1 MASGSPGLKARVGK
15 RAENRMT
22 AQQRFPWLTYA
33 LLTGLAALFIVPFVW
48 LLATSLKSNVEALAE
63 PARLLPA
70 SPQWANYRAIWEVM
84 DFPRQT
90 FNTTVM
96 ALSVTFG
103 QIMLAA
109 LAGYSFARLR
119 YVGRDGLLL
128 LFLAT
133 LIIPFEVIFVPLYV
147 MLADWGWINTFQAL
161 IVPSLANPFAI
172 FVFRQF
178 FLTIPLEL
186 EEAMRVDGAGPYRIF
201 WSLMLPLSGPAVA
214 TVFILTF
221 LAEWS
226 TLLKPLI
233 FTNTAE
239 MRTLQQ
245 GLAFLNQGAFVT
257 EPRVAWLM
265 AGVVLVSL
273 PPIVVFLLLQERF
286 VRSIAA
292 TGLKG

>member
-1 MASGSPGLKARVGK
+1 MAERQS
-15 RAENRMT
+15 NRT
-22 AQQRFPWLTYA
+22 LTYA
-33 LLTGLAALFIVPFVW
+33 LLIVLAVVFAFPFVW
-48 LLATSLKSNVEALAE
+48 MLTSSLKSNVEALSS
-63 PARLLPA
+63 PATIIPDALR
-70 SPQWANYRAIWEVM
+70 WDNYRSIWGVM
-84 DFPRQT
+84 DVPRQT
-90 FNTTVM
+90 FNSAVM

-103 QIMLAA
+103 QILIAA
-109 LAGYSFARLR
+109 MAGYSFARLR
-119 YVGRDGLLL
+119 FFGRDWLLV

-133 LIIPFEVIFVPLYV
+133 LIVPFEVIFVPLFV
-147 MLADWGWINTFQAL
+147 MLSGWGWTDTFYAL

-178 FLTIPLEL
+178 FVTIPREL
-186 EEAMRVDGAGPYRIF
+186 EEAMRVDGASPYRIF

-226 TLLKPLI
+226 TLLKPLV
-233 FTNTAE
+233 FTTSE
-239 MRTLQQ
+239 DMRTLQQ
-245 GLAFLNQGAFVT
+245 GLNFLSSGAFVT

-265 AGVVLVSL
+265 AGVVLASI
-273 PPIVVFLLLQERF
+273 PPIVVFLLMQERF

>member
-1 MASGSPGLKARVGK
+1 MAR
-15 RAENRMT
+15 RRT
-22 AQQRFPWLTYA
+22 PWLTYA
-33 LLTGLAALFIVPFVW
+33 ILVGLAAVFLVPFVW
-48 LLATSLKSNVEALAE
+48 LLTTSLKSNVEALAE
-63 PARLLPA
+63 PAKLLP
-70 SPQWANYRAIWEVM
+70 SSLHWENYRAIWEVM

-119 YVGRDGLLL
+119 YTGRDGLLL

-147 MLADWGWINTFQAL
+147 MLAGWGWINTFQAL

-178 FLTIPLEL
+178 FLTIPHEL

-233 FTNTAE
+233 FTNSAE

>member
-1 MASGSPGLKARVGK
+1 MAERQA
-15 RAENRMT
+15 NR
-22 AQQRFPWLTYA
+22 PLTYVV
-33 LLTGLAALFIVPFVW
+33 LC
-48 LLATSLKSNVEALAE
+48 LLAVMFLFPFIWMLTSSLKSNVEALSS
-63 PARLLPA
+63 PATII
-70 SPQWANYRAIWEVM
+70 PQAWQWDNYRAIWEVM

-90 FNTTVM
+90 FNSLVM
-96 ALSVTFG
+96 ALGVTFG
-103 QIMLAA
+103 QIMIAA
-109 LAGYSFARLR
+109 LAGYSFARLHFL
-119 YVGRDGLLL
+119 GRDWLLV

-133 LIIPFEVIFVPLYV
+133 LIVPFEALFVPLFV
-147 MLADWGWINTFQAL
+147 MLSGWSWTDTFAAL

-178 FLTIPLEL
+178 FVTIPRDL
-186 EEAMRVDGAGPYRIF
+186 EEAMRVDGAGYYRVF
-201 WSLMLPLSGPAVA
+201 WSLMLPLSGPAIA

-226 TLLKPLI
+226 SLLKPLVL
-233 FTNTAE
+233 TQSE
-239 MRTLQQ
+239 SMRTLQL

-265 AGVVLVSL
+265 AGVVLVSI
-273 PPIVVFLLLQERF
+273 PPIIVFLILQERF